1 MRRQQGFTLLELL
14 VAMAVFAIMSV
25 VAYQGLRSVLQVNE
39 VSREH
44 AQVLA
49 DLQVSLS
56 VLERDLSQL
65 VDIRVRDEFGDR
77 LPPLRLV
84 PGSDDYPLLELV
96 RAGAGGTERLRRTAW
111 RLTERGLERD
121 LWPGVDIADADSRRM
136 QPFAELVG
144 EDEQLGVDSSFHFIV
159 RGASGL
165 ERVDSWPPADLDP
178 QSSQLP
184 LAVEVVL
191 ELPRL
196 GQIRRLI
203 AVGQ

>member
-1 MRRQQGFTLLELL
+1 M
-14 VAMAVFAIMSV
+14 
-25 VAYQGLRSVLQVNE
+25 
-39 VSREH
+39 
-44 AQVLA
+44 
-49 DLQVSLS
+49 
-56 VLERDLSQL
+56 
-65 VDIRVRDEFGDR
+65 
-77 LPPLRLV
+77 P
-84 PGSDDYPLLELV
+84 
-96 RAGAGGTERLRRTAW
+96 
-111 RLTERGLERD
+111 
-121 LWPGVDIADADSRRM
+121 
-136 QPFAELVG
+136 AELVG

>member
-1 MRRQQGFTLLELL
+1 MTRQGGFTLLELL

-77 LPPLRLV
+77 LPPLRLL

-96 RAGAGGTERLRRTAW
+96 RAGRAGG
-111 RLTERGLERD
+111 
-121 LWPGVDIADADSRRM
+121 
-136 QPFAELVG
+136 
-144 EDEQLGVDSSFHFIV
+144 
-159 RGASGL
+159 
-165 ERVDSWPPADLDP
+165 
-178 QSSQLP
+178 
-184 LAVEVVL
+184 
-191 ELPRL
+191 
-196 GQIRRLI
+196 
-203 AVGQ
+203 